1 MRQVLLELI
10 ENVRAELND
19 LIASDASYE
28 RIYRVS
34 IELDQLIN
42 EYYNLKKKS
51 A

>member
-1 MRQVLLELI
+1 MLVDLI

-28 RIYRVS
+28 RIYKVS
-34 IELDQLIN
+34 TELDQLIN
-42 EYYNLKKKS
+42 EYYSLKKIP